1 MRLDLNGGNEEYEKN
16 GEPPSVSKALRR
28 LRRRGGLLSRELCY
42 AIEVANENPE
52 GFRDYMQVRLAKTVR
67 YMEQG
72 NHVVSVMASAAPLL
86 GLLGTVTG
94 MVSTF
99 EVITLYGN
107 QNPVLMADGISEA
120 LISTQSGLLVAFP
133 LTLLKQRLDE
143 RVEILRQKMELGA
156 TVQKDMGIEMGPLM
170 DIVFILL
177 IFFVVTSSFT
187 RETGV
192 DVTKPQAQSA
202 SQLEKENLLIA
213 ITREGTIHMNERQ
226 VDLASLQDI
235 LKQSLAKAPDRE
247 AVVIADKGAETGVL
261 VQVIDMCNLA
271 GVKKVSIAAQ
281 AE

>member
-1 MRLDLNGGNEEYEKN
+1 MQFNL
-16 GEPPSVSKALRR
+16 PRR
-28 LRRRGGLLSRELCY
+28 
-42 AIEVANENPE
+42 
-52 GFRDYMQVRLAKTVR
+52 K
-67 YMEQG
+67 
-72 NHVVSVMASAAPLL
+72 
-86 GLLGTVTG
+86 
-94 MVSTF
+94 
-99 EVITLYGN
+99 
-107 QNPVLMADGISEA
+107 
-120 LISTQSGLLVAFP
+120 
-133 LTLLKQRLDE
+133 
-143 RVEILRQKMELGA
+143 
-156 TVQKDMGIEMGPLM
+156 QKDVGIEMGPLM

-247 AVVIADKGAETGVL
+247 AVVIADKESETGVL

>member
-1 MRLDLNGGNEEYEKN
+1 MEFNL
-16 GEPPSVSKALRR
+16 PRR
-28 LRRRGGLLSRELCY
+28 
-42 AIEVANENPE
+42 
-52 GFRDYMQVRLAKTVR
+52 K
-67 YMEQG
+67 
-72 NHVVSVMASAAPLL
+72 
-86 GLLGTVTG
+86 
-94 MVSTF
+94 
-99 EVITLYGN
+99 
-107 QNPVLMADGISEA
+107 
-120 LISTQSGLLVAFP
+120 
-133 LTLLKQRLDE
+133 
-143 RVEILRQKMELGA
+143 
-156 TVQKDMGIEMGPLM
+156 QKDVGIEMGPLM

-247 AVVIADKGAETGVL
+247 AVVIADQESETGVL

>member
-1 MRLDLNGGNEEYEKN
+1 MEFNL
-16 GEPPSVSKALRR
+16 PRR
-28 LRRRGGLLSRELCY
+28 
-42 AIEVANENPE
+42 
-52 GFRDYMQVRLAKTVR
+52 K
-67 YMEQG
+67 
-72 NHVVSVMASAAPLL
+72 
-86 GLLGTVTG
+86 
-94 MVSTF
+94 
-99 EVITLYGN
+99 
-107 QNPVLMADGISEA
+107 
-120 LISTQSGLLVAFP
+120 
-133 LTLLKQRLDE
+133 
-143 RVEILRQKMELGA
+143 
-156 TVQKDMGIEMGPLM
+156 QKDVGIEMGPLM

-247 AVVIADKGAETGVL
+247 AVVIADKESETGVL

-271 GVKKVSIAAQ
+271 GVKKVSIAAP

>member
-1 MRLDLNGGNEEYEKN
+1 MDFNL
-16 GEPPSVSKALRR
+16 PRR
-28 LRRRGGLLSRELCY
+28 
-42 AIEVANENPE
+42 
-52 GFRDYMQVRLAKTVR
+52 K
-67 YMEQG
+67 
-72 NHVVSVMASAAPLL
+72 
-86 GLLGTVTG
+86 
-94 MVSTF
+94 
-99 EVITLYGN
+99 
-107 QNPVLMADGISEA
+107 
-120 LISTQSGLLVAFP
+120 
-133 LTLLKQRLDE
+133 
-143 RVEILRQKMELGA
+143 
-156 TVQKDMGIEMGPLM
+156 QKDVGIEMGPLM

-226 VDLASLQDI
+226 VDLTSLQDI

-247 AVVIADKGAETGVL
+247 AVVIADKESETGVL

>member
-1 MRLDLNGGNEEYEKN
+1 
-16 GEPPSVSKALRR
+16 
-28 LRRRGGLLSRELCY
+28 
-42 AIEVANENPE
+42 
-52 GFRDYMQVRLAKTVR
+52 
-67 YMEQG
+67 
-72 NHVVSVMASAAPLL
+72 
-86 GLLGTVTG
+86 
-94 MVSTF
+94 
-99 EVITLYGN
+99 
-107 QNPVLMADGISEA
+107 
-120 LISTQSGLLVAFP
+120 
-133 LTLLKQRLDE
+133 
-143 RVEILRQKMELGA
+143 MELNLPRKK
-156 TVQKDMGIEMGPLM
+156 QKDMGIEMGPLM

-192 DVTKPQAQSA
+192 DVTKPQAQTA

-247 AVVIADKGAETGVL
+247 AVVIADKESETGVL

>member
-1 MRLDLNGGNEEYEKN
+1 MEFNL
-16 GEPPSVSKALRR
+16 PRR
-28 LRRRGGLLSRELCY
+28 
-42 AIEVANENPE
+42 
-52 GFRDYMQVRLAKTVR
+52 K
-67 YMEQG
+67 
-72 NHVVSVMASAAPLL
+72 
-86 GLLGTVTG
+86 
-94 MVSTF
+94 
-99 EVITLYGN
+99 
-107 QNPVLMADGISEA
+107 
-120 LISTQSGLLVAFP
+120 
-133 LTLLKQRLDE
+133 
-143 RVEILRQKMELGA
+143 
-156 TVQKDMGIEMGPLM
+156 QKDVGIEMGPLM

-226 VDLASLQDI
+226 VELASLQDI

-247 AVVIADKGAETGVL
+247 AVVIADKESETGVL

>member
-1 MRLDLNGGNEEYEKN
+1 MDFNL
-16 GEPPSVSKALRR
+16 PRR
-28 LRRRGGLLSRELCY
+28 
-42 AIEVANENPE
+42 
-52 GFRDYMQVRLAKTVR
+52 K
-67 YMEQG
+67 
-72 NHVVSVMASAAPLL
+72 
-86 GLLGTVTG
+86 
-94 MVSTF
+94 
-99 EVITLYGN
+99 
-107 QNPVLMADGISEA
+107 
-120 LISTQSGLLVAFP
+120 
-133 LTLLKQRLDE
+133 
-143 RVEILRQKMELGA
+143 
-156 TVQKDMGIEMGPLM
+156 QKDMGIEMGPLM

-235 LKQSLAKAPDRE
+235 LKQSLAKAPVRE

>member
-1 MRLDLNGGNEEYEKN
+1 
-16 GEPPSVSKALRR
+16 
-28 LRRRGGLLSRELCY
+28 
-42 AIEVANENPE
+42 
-52 GFRDYMQVRLAKTVR
+52 
-67 YMEQG
+67 MEF
-72 NHVVSVMASAAPLL
+72 NLPR
-86 GLLGTVTG
+86 
-94 MVSTF
+94 
-99 EVITLYGN
+99 
-107 QNPVLMADGISEA
+107 
-120 LISTQSGLLVAFP
+120 
-133 LTLLKQRLDE
+133 K
-143 RVEILRQKMELGA
+143 K
-156 TVQKDMGIEMGPLM
+156 QKDMGIEMGPLM

-192 DVTKPQAQSA
+192 DVTKPQAQTA

-235 LKQSLAKAPDRE
+235 LKQSLAKAP
-247 AVVIADKGAETGVL
+247 VVIADKGAETGVL

>member
-1 MRLDLNGGNEEYEKN
+1 MEFNL
-16 GEPPSVSKALRR
+16 PRR
-28 LRRRGGLLSRELCY
+28 
-42 AIEVANENPE
+42 
-52 GFRDYMQVRLAKTVR
+52 K
-67 YMEQG
+67 
-72 NHVVSVMASAAPLL
+72 
-86 GLLGTVTG
+86 
-94 MVSTF
+94 
-99 EVITLYGN
+99 
-107 QNPVLMADGISEA
+107 
-120 LISTQSGLLVAFP
+120 
-133 LTLLKQRLDE
+133 
-143 RVEILRQKMELGA
+143 
-156 TVQKDMGIEMGPLM
+156 QKDVGIEMGPLM

-192 DVTKPQAQSA
+192 NVTKPQAQSA

-247 AVVIADKGAETGVL
+247 AVVIADKESETGVL
-261 VQVIDMCNLA
+261 VQVIDICNLA

>member
-1 MRLDLNGGNEEYEKN
+1 MDFNL
-16 GEPPSVSKALRR
+16 PRR
-28 LRRRGGLLSRELCY
+28 
-42 AIEVANENPE
+42 
-52 GFRDYMQVRLAKTVR
+52 K
-67 YMEQG
+67 
-72 NHVVSVMASAAPLL
+72 
-86 GLLGTVTG
+86 
-94 MVSTF
+94 
-99 EVITLYGN
+99 
-107 QNPVLMADGISEA
+107 
-120 LISTQSGLLVAFP
+120 
-133 LTLLKQRLDE
+133 
-143 RVEILRQKMELGA
+143 
-156 TVQKDMGIEMGPLM
+156 QKDVGIEMGPLM

-177 IFFVVTSSFT
+177 IFFVVTSSFN

-247 AVVIADKGAETGVL
+247 AVVIADKESETGVL

>member
-1 MRLDLNGGNEEYEKN
+1 MQFNL
-16 GEPPSVSKALRR
+16 PRR
-28 LRRRGGLLSRELCY
+28 
-42 AIEVANENPE
+42 
-52 GFRDYMQVRLAKTVR
+52 K
-67 YMEQG
+67 
-72 NHVVSVMASAAPLL
+72 
-86 GLLGTVTG
+86 
-94 MVSTF
+94 
-99 EVITLYGN
+99 
-107 QNPVLMADGISEA
+107 
-120 LISTQSGLLVAFP
+120 
-133 LTLLKQRLDE
+133 
-143 RVEILRQKMELGA
+143 
-156 TVQKDMGIEMGPLM
+156 QKDMGIEMGPLM

-235 LKQSLAKAPDRE
+235 LKQSLAKTPDRE
-247 AVVIADKGAETGVL
+247 AVVIADKETETGVL

-281 AE
+281 AD

>member
-1 MRLDLNGGNEEYEKN
+1 
-16 GEPPSVSKALRR
+16 
-28 LRRRGGLLSRELCY
+28 
-42 AIEVANENPE
+42 
-52 GFRDYMQVRLAKTVR
+52 
-67 YMEQG
+67 MEF
-72 NHVVSVMASAAPLL
+72 NLP
-86 GLLGTVTG
+86 
-94 MVSTF
+94 
-99 EVITLYGN
+99 
-107 QNPVLMADGISEA
+107 
-120 LISTQSGLLVAFP
+120 
-133 LTLLKQRLDE
+133 KR
-143 RVEILRQKMELGA
+143 K
-156 TVQKDMGIEMGPLM
+156 QKDMGIEMGPLM

-192 DVTKPQAQSA
+192 DVTKPQAQTA

-247 AVVIADKGAETGVL
+247 AVVISDKESETGVL

>member
-1 MRLDLNGGNEEYEKN
+1 MDFNL
-16 GEPPSVSKALRR
+16 PRR
-28 LRRRGGLLSRELCY
+28 
-42 AIEVANENPE
+42 
-52 GFRDYMQVRLAKTVR
+52 K
-67 YMEQG
+67 
-72 NHVVSVMASAAPLL
+72 
-86 GLLGTVTG
+86 
-94 MVSTF
+94 
-99 EVITLYGN
+99 
-107 QNPVLMADGISEA
+107 
-120 LISTQSGLLVAFP
+120 
-133 LTLLKQRLDE
+133 
-143 RVEILRQKMELGA
+143 
-156 TVQKDMGIEMGPLM
+156 QKDVGIEMGPLM

-213 ITREGTIHMNERQ
+213 ITREATIHMHERPL
-226 VDLASLQDI
+226 DLASLQDI

-247 AVVIADKGAETGVL
+247 AVVIADKESETGVL

>member
-1 MRLDLNGGNEEYEKN
+1 MDFNL
-16 GEPPSVSKALRR
+16 PRR
-28 LRRRGGLLSRELCY
+28 
-42 AIEVANENPE
+42 
-52 GFRDYMQVRLAKTVR
+52 K
-67 YMEQG
+67 
-72 NHVVSVMASAAPLL
+72 
-86 GLLGTVTG
+86 
-94 MVSTF
+94 
-99 EVITLYGN
+99 
-107 QNPVLMADGISEA
+107 
-120 LISTQSGLLVAFP
+120 
-133 LTLLKQRLDE
+133 
-143 RVEILRQKMELGA
+143 
-156 TVQKDMGIEMGPLM
+156 QKDVGIEMGPLM

-247 AVVIADKGAETGVL
+247 AVVIADKESETGVL

-271 GVKKVSIAAQ
+271 GVKKVSLAAQ

>member
-1 MRLDLNGGNEEYEKN
+1 MEFNL
-16 GEPPSVSKALRR
+16 PRR
-28 LRRRGGLLSRELCY
+28 
-42 AIEVANENPE
+42 
-52 GFRDYMQVRLAKTVR
+52 K
-67 YMEQG
+67 
-72 NHVVSVMASAAPLL
+72 
-86 GLLGTVTG
+86 
-94 MVSTF
+94 
-99 EVITLYGN
+99 
-107 QNPVLMADGISEA
+107 
-120 LISTQSGLLVAFP
+120 
-133 LTLLKQRLDE
+133 
-143 RVEILRQKMELGA
+143 
-156 TVQKDMGIEMGPLM
+156 QKDVGIDMGPLM

-177 IFFVVTSSFT
+177 IFFVATSSFT

-247 AVVIADKGAETGVL
+247 AVVIADKESETGVL

>member
-1 MRLDLNGGNEEYEKN
+1 MEFNL
-16 GEPPSVSKALRR
+16 PRR
-28 LRRRGGLLSRELCY
+28 
-42 AIEVANENPE
+42 
-52 GFRDYMQVRLAKTVR
+52 K
-67 YMEQG
+67 
-72 NHVVSVMASAAPLL
+72 
-86 GLLGTVTG
+86 
-94 MVSTF
+94 
-99 EVITLYGN
+99 
-107 QNPVLMADGISEA
+107 
-120 LISTQSGLLVAFP
+120 
-133 LTLLKQRLDE
+133 
-143 RVEILRQKMELGA
+143 
-156 TVQKDMGIEMGPLM
+156 QKDVGIEMGPLM

-247 AVVIADKGAETGVL
+247 AVVIADKESETGML

>member
-1 MRLDLNGGNEEYEKN
+1 MDFNL
-16 GEPPSVSKALRR
+16 PRR
-28 LRRRGGLLSRELCY
+28 
-42 AIEVANENPE
+42 
-52 GFRDYMQVRLAKTVR
+52 K
-67 YMEQG
+67 
-72 NHVVSVMASAAPLL
+72 
-86 GLLGTVTG
+86 
-94 MVSTF
+94 
-99 EVITLYGN
+99 
-107 QNPVLMADGISEA
+107 
-120 LISTQSGLLVAFP
+120 
-133 LTLLKQRLDE
+133 
-143 RVEILRQKMELGA
+143 
-156 TVQKDMGIEMGPLM
+156 QKDMGIEMGPLM

-235 LKQSLAKAPDRE
+235 LKQSLAKTPDRE
-247 AVVIADKGAETGVL
+247 AVVIAHKEAETGVL

>member
-1 MRLDLNGGNEEYEKN
+1 MDFNL
-16 GEPPSVSKALRR
+16 PRR
-28 LRRRGGLLSRELCY
+28 
-42 AIEVANENPE
+42 
-52 GFRDYMQVRLAKTVR
+52 K
-67 YMEQG
+67 
-72 NHVVSVMASAAPLL
+72 
-86 GLLGTVTG
+86 
-94 MVSTF
+94 
-99 EVITLYGN
+99 
-107 QNPVLMADGISEA
+107 
-120 LISTQSGLLVAFP
+120 
-133 LTLLKQRLDE
+133 
-143 RVEILRQKMELGA
+143 
-156 TVQKDMGIEMGPLM
+156 QKDMGIEMGPLM

-247 AVVIADKGAETGVL
+247 AGVIADKEAETGVL

>member
-1 MRLDLNGGNEEYEKN
+1 MEFNL
-16 GEPPSVSKALRR
+16 PRR
-28 LRRRGGLLSRELCY
+28 
-42 AIEVANENPE
+42 
-52 GFRDYMQVRLAKTVR
+52 K
-67 YMEQG
+67 
-72 NHVVSVMASAAPLL
+72 
-86 GLLGTVTG
+86 
-94 MVSTF
+94 
-99 EVITLYGN
+99 
-107 QNPVLMADGISEA
+107 
-120 LISTQSGLLVAFP
+120 
-133 LTLLKQRLDE
+133 
-143 RVEILRQKMELGA
+143 
-156 TVQKDMGIEMGPLM
+156 QKDVGIEMGPLM

-213 ITREGTIHMNERQ
+213 VTREGTIHMNERQ

-247 AVVIADKGAETGVL
+247 AVVIADKESETGVL

>member
-1 MRLDLNGGNEEYEKN
+1 MDFNL
-16 GEPPSVSKALRR
+16 PRR
-28 LRRRGGLLSRELCY
+28 
-42 AIEVANENPE
+42 
-52 GFRDYMQVRLAKTVR
+52 K
-67 YMEQG
+67 
-72 NHVVSVMASAAPLL
+72 
-86 GLLGTVTG
+86 
-94 MVSTF
+94 
-99 EVITLYGN
+99 
-107 QNPVLMADGISEA
+107 
-120 LISTQSGLLVAFP
+120 
-133 LTLLKQRLDE
+133 
-143 RVEILRQKMELGA
+143 
-156 TVQKDMGIEMGPLM
+156 QKDVGIEMGPLM

-247 AVVIADKGAETGVL
+247 VVVIADKESETGVL

>member
-1 MRLDLNGGNEEYEKN
+1 MKFNL
-16 GEPPSVSKALRR
+16 PRR
-28 LRRRGGLLSRELCY
+28 
-42 AIEVANENPE
+42 
-52 GFRDYMQVRLAKTVR
+52 K
-67 YMEQG
+67 
-72 NHVVSVMASAAPLL
+72 
-86 GLLGTVTG
+86 
-94 MVSTF
+94 
-99 EVITLYGN
+99 
-107 QNPVLMADGISEA
+107 
-120 LISTQSGLLVAFP
+120 
-133 LTLLKQRLDE
+133 
-143 RVEILRQKMELGA
+143 
-156 TVQKDMGIEMGPLM
+156 QKDVGIEMGPLM

-247 AVVIADKGAETGVL
+247 AVVIADKESETGVL